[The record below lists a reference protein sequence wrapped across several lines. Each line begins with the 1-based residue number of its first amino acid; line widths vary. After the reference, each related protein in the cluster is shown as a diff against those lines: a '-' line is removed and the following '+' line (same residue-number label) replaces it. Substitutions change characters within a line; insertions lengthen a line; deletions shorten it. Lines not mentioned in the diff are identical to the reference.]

1 MHIAGWGFPAMSWGF
16 DLPNLDSVLWII
28 LAAALVLNLA
38 VTLVL
43 TRRWLRGRSAAPD
56 GRTADQR
63 LAMAIDGL
71 ESLDSGFALF
81 DRDDRLVLCN
91 ETYRRA
97 NTLTAD
103 LLAPGTLRI
112 DILRAAAQRGPG
124 ALSDAEAD
132 AWVEDELNRS
142 RSSGLPFDR
151 IHDDDRWY
159 RVSEF
164 ATVGGGMV
172 RTLTDITDV
181 KRHEAALRHAQK
193 IEAIGQLAG
202 GLAHEFNNILTA
214 VGGFAELARRRL
226 EQPKVDRERIGKLL
240 TEVVL
245 GVRRGGNLT
254 RQILTFSRRQAVETK
269 VIEIS
274 ESIDSVKGII
284 ESLASNG
291 IEVAFDLNCG
301 TALVEVDPSQLEQA
315 VINLALNARD
325 AMPEGGKLTV
335 ACKTVSLDAGFVAAH
350 KGSRPGAHAA
360 ISLSDSG
367 MGMDATVIS
376 RIFEPFFTTKED
388 GNGTG
393 LGLATT
399 YGFVRQAG
407 GIVTVESLPG
417 KGSVFTLYLPI
428 ADAESK
434 EDDGPLAPRGGA
446 ILVVDDEQT
455 VRDFATLALEE
466 LGYEVHCA
474 GGADEALATLAKAK
488 GQIDVLLTDVMMPG
502 LSGPELAGQVAQRH
516 PDVTVIYMSGYEN
529 RRLAKERMVAKG
541 ETCLFK
547 PFTQE
552 MLDRAVRRALAAR
565 PRPERDDTSDQP
577 EPPRKLGGMAG

>member
-1 MHIAGWGFPAMSWGF
+1 MPWGLE
-16 DLPNLDSVLWII
+16 LPNLESVPWII
-28 LAAALVLNLA
+28 LATALALNLA
-38 VTLVL
+38 ATLVL
-43 TRRWLRGRSAAPD
+43 TRRWLRGRAASPD
-56 GRTADQR
+56 GRTAEQR
-63 LAMAIDGL
+63 LAMTIHGL
-71 ESLDSGFALF
+71 DSLDWGFALF

-97 NTLTAD
+97 NALTAD
-103 LLAPGTLRI
+103 QLVPGTLRAE
-112 DILRAAAQRGPG
+112 ILRAAAKSGPE
-124 ALSDAEAD
+124 ALSSTEAE
-132 AWVEDELNRS
+132 AWVEEELNRPPE
-142 RSSGLPFDR
+142 SGQPLDR

-159 RVSEF
+159 RISEF
-164 ATVGGGMV
+164 RTVSGGLV

-226 EQPKVDRERIGKLL
+226 EQPKVDRERVGKLL

-254 RQILTFSRRQAVETK
+254 RQILTFSRRQAVETR
-269 VIEIS
+269 VVDVG
-274 ESIDSVKGII
+274 ESVASIKGII
-284 ESLASNG
+284 GSLASTG
-291 IEVAFDLNCG
+291 IEVAFDMSCDN
-301 TALVEVDPSQLEQA
+301 ALVEVDPSQLEQA
-315 VINLALNARD
+315 IINLALNARD
-325 AMPEGGKLTV
+325 AMPDGGQLSL
-335 ACKTVSLDAGFVAAH
+335 ACKTVTLDAGFVAAH
-350 KGSRPGAHAA
+350 KGSRPGPYAA
-360 ISLSDSG
+360 ISLSDTG
-367 MGMDATVIS
+367 VGMDATVMS

-399 YGFVRQAG
+399 YGFVRQSG

-417 KGSVFTLYLPI
+417 KGSTFTLYLPI
-428 ADAESK
+428 ADAERK
-434 EDDGPLAPRGGA
+434 EEDAPLAPRGGA

-474 GGADEALATLAKAK
+474 GGADEALVTLAKAR

-502 LSGPELAGQVAQRH
+502 LSGPELATQVAHRH
-516 PDVTVIYMSGYEN
+516 PEVTVLYMSGYEN
-529 RRLAKERMVAKG
+529 RRLAKERMLAKG

-552 MLDRAVRRALAAR
+552 RLDHAIRRALARRSGPA
-565 PRPERDDTSDQP
+565 PEAVSDP
-577 EPPRKLGGMAG
+577 PDPPRKLGGMGR